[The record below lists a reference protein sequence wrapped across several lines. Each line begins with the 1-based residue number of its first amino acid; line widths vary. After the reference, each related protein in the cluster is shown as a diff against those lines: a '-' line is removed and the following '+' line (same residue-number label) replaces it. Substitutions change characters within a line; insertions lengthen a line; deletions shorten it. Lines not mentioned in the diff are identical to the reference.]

1 MSRIVF
7 EVKGQPVGKGR
18 PRFVRATGHT
28 YSPEKTRLYEKS
40 VADAYTKASGKVL
53 DGYITIQISA
63 FYKIPK
69 SVSKERRVQM
79 ERGLIKPIVKPD
91 IDNVVKAILDALNGT
106 AYHDDN
112 QVVSVFAKKRYAN
125 EPFVK
130 VEVEN
135 EF

>member
-40 VADAYTKASGKVL
+40 VADAYTKAGGEVL
-53 DGYITIQISA
+53 DGYITIKISA

-69 SVSKERRVQM
+69 SVSKERKTQM
-79 ERGLIKPIVKPD
+79 ERELIKPIVKPD